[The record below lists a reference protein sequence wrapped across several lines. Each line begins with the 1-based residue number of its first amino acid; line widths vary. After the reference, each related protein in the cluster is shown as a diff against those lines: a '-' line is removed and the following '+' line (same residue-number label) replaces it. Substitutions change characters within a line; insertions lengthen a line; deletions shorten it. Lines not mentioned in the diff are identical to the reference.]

1 LAYRFHIFLFDSKL
15 DSLYA
20 TAGARLCTS
29 ASTGFPSMLRK
40 SGRREQHPKDGWP
53 RSKVF
58 MLGGR
63 AVAGESAGKRAG
75 TVRAA
80 DE

>member
-40 SGRREQHPKDGWP
+40 SGRRATPKGWLVALKSFHVGRP
-53 RSKVF
+53 
-58 MLGGR
+58 GG
-63 AVAGESAGKRAG
+63 GW
-75 TVRAA
+75 
-80 DE
+80 